1 MKETR
6 QRRSNVNIDARR
18 VDGPTVRSQTAAAS
32 LSPAPAGGGGYDA
45 LSQSLQSFF
54 GGAQRAL
61 NRMNDA
67 ELATELDSID
77 KENKQLAA
85 EGVAAGLAGQTEV
98 DPVKLQRDHFANSY
112 RKALGFSSWSKDS
125 AEFDQMMSQLT
136 PGDDPQAAAQQF
148 LDTKIG
154 KGADPMF
161 EAAYREQGLKHATQS
176 IAKWTAG
183 RQLDVINKAMDGLG
197 NEISSTVSNGTL
209 ITPDMY
215 ESYVRTVEATLP
227 VGQKALAHDKVQAM
241 LFSSLAGS
249 GNSGAAMFMDTKLA
263 NGKTLREMNPAKA
276 AEVDQ
281 RIIGQWRQV
290 KSVQADQDLN
300 DIDLGITRY
309 AAGVQGGISPEQAMA
324 RLTAHRWEGFGYS
337 DKWQTQYEKVL
348 AALGNDALYGKF
360 KANALGRMTG
370 EKLAQPQSP
379 ENWSKYGDRLI
390 ADLDTENRAMGLSPE
405 ESYRRIGQVIVTNQS
420 IPPNYKNTAS
430 QFLTSPNPAD
440 RERGYNMLRGVAELS
455 TDETLIPRLM
465 DERSAAVF
473 NYMRFATAMNRTATE
488 AAADSMR
495 IDFKSADSWD
505 KAAIGD
511 NKPETIQSQVK
522 AVTDLVRAQRAD
534 TDKSVWRLLPGFAP
548 GSEPDVVLARGLD
561 NEIEASLRKSYGI
574 HAGTGVSDEYVQK
587 QAAGY
592 LASRLEPAYEDGK
605 IVLMKRTSAASR
617 MLDTKSLVVAASQF
631 KEIAKT
637 FGGDG
642 ENFLALTPDEF
653 SERGLG
659 YQAQVTIG
667 GVRKP
672 VVLKGGMGF
681 EMSVDLP
688 ATVATDAE
696 GFPIGP
702 AETKSE
708 LRTIHVPENIPATG
722 WMPEEL
728 ASKLPGWKFMP
739 HPVRNDYA
747 VLRFVGETQSERDTR
762 QLRELEAQQDI
773 AKTAGT
779 EQLPPTGGVQG
790 ALRELGMSPASTRV
804 DRIRGEERRY
814 SSVDYWLGKKTE
826 GVTSYLLD
834 QGLIDPKTFHKTVR
848 PNISSTDDARTYLE
862 QLMSESRKVTRFV
875 DPKDYK
881 SVDDLYSAQRLDLLA
896 RVEGKRYQ
904 VYDDATGKSLGP
916 NDTSKGYRSVG
927 IGFNMD
933 SADAR
938 QDFQKLGINDFDAVY
953 KGERKLSE
961 AEVIALFELN
971 IQQAEEV
978 VSKKLGNVPLSRNQ
992 RLALVSMAY
1001 NHPDLL
1007 GPNLVGFIRSGD
1019 MDAAAQEILERSNKK
1034 KDPGLQNRREIEG
1047 SLFKGVL
1054 NAG

>member
-6 QRRSNVNIDARR
+6 QRRPNVNIDARR
-18 VDGPTVRSQTAAAS
+18 VDGPTVRSQTAAAPIS
-32 LSPAPAGGGGYDA
+32 GAPSGGGFDA
-45 LSQSLQSFF
+45 LSQSLNGFF

-61 NRMNDA
+61 NRLDDA
-67 ELATELDSID
+67 QLAQELEAVDQ
-77 KENKQLAA
+77 ENKQLAA
-85 EGVAAGLAGQTEV
+85 EGTAAGLRGDAEV
-98 DPVKLQRDHFANSY
+98 DPIKLRRETFATSY
-112 RKALGFSSWSKDS
+112 RKALGYSSWAKDS
-125 AEFDQMMSQLT
+125 AEFDSMMTSLQ
-136 PGDDPQAAAQQF
+136 PGDDPQVAAQQF

-154 KGADPMF
+154 KGADPLF
-161 EAAYREQGLKHATQS
+161 EAAYREQGLKHATGA

-183 RQLDVINKAMDGLG
+183 RQLDVVNKALDGLG
-197 NEISSTVSNGTL
+197 NEVSSTISNGTL

-215 ESYVRTVEATLP
+215 ESYVRSVESALP

-249 GNSGAAMFMDTKLA
+249 GNPGAAMFMDTKLA

-276 AEVDQ
+276 AEVDAKLIE
-281 RIIGQWRQV
+281 RWRSV

-300 DIDLGITRY
+300 EIDLGVSRY
-309 AAGVQGGISPEQAMA
+309 AAGVEGGMSPEKALA
-324 RLTAHRWEGFGYS
+324 RLTTHRWEGHGFS
-337 DKWQTQYEKVL
+337 SKWQTQYEKVL
-348 AALGNDALYGKF
+348 TLLGQDAQYAQF
-360 KANALGRMTG
+360 KVNALGRMTG
-370 EKLAQPQSP
+370 EKLAAPQSP
-379 ENWSKYGDRLI
+379 ENWSKFGDRLV
-390 ADLDTENRAMGLSPE
+390 ADLDRENREMGMSPE
-405 ESYRRIGQVIVTNQS
+405 ESYRRIGQLIVTNQS
-420 IPPNYKNTAS
+420 IPPNYKNSAS

-455 TDETLIPRLM
+455 TDESLIPRLM

-473 NYMRFATAMNRTATE
+473 NYMRFATAMNRTPTE

-511 NKPETIQSQVK
+511 NKPETIKAQVE
-522 AVTDLVRAQRAD
+522 AVTKLIREQRSD
-534 TDKSVWRLLPGFAP
+534 TATSVMRLLPNAVG
-548 GSEPDVVLARGLD
+548 GSPDVVLGRGLD
-561 NEIEASLRKSYGI
+561 KMIEESLRKSYGI

-587 QAAGY
+587 QAAGF
-592 LASRLEPAYEDGK
+592 LAKNLEPSYEDGK
-605 IVLMKRTSAASR
+605 IVLVKRTSRADR
-617 MLDTKSLVVAASQF
+617 MLDTGSLVAAAGQF
-631 KEIAKT
+631 KEIAKA

-681 EMSVDLP
+681 EMKVDLP
-688 ATVATDAE
+688 QTVYTDE
-696 GFPIGP
+696 QGFPIG
-702 AETKSE
+702 ASEVQQE
-708 LRTIHVPENIPATG
+708 LRTIHVPEVLPKEG

-747 VLRFVGETQSERDTR
+747 VLRFVGETPAERDAR
-762 QLRELEAQQDI
+762 QLRELEVKQDI
-773 AKTAGT
+773 ANTAGA
-779 EQLPPTGGVQG
+779 EEVPPADGVTGR
-790 ALRELGMSPASTRV
+790 LRELGMSPGASIT

-814 SSVDYWLGKKTE
+814 TSFDYWLGKKTE

-848 PNISSTDDARTYLE
+848 PNLKTTEDARGYLE

-904 VYDDATGKSLGP
+904 AYDDATGKSVGP
-916 NDTSKGYRSVG
+916 NDTVKGSRTVG

-933 SADAR
+933 SEDAR
-938 QDFQKLGINDFDAVY
+938 RDFAVLGIKDFDAVY
-953 KGERKLSE
+953 RGERKLTE
-961 AEVIALFELN
+961 AEVISLFELN

-992 RLALVSMAY
+992 RLALVSMAF
-1001 NHPDLL
+1001 NHPNLL
-1007 GPNLVGFIRSGD
+1007 GPNLIGFIKSGD
-1019 MDAAAQEILERSNKK
+1019 MESAAKEIFERSNKK
-1034 KDPGLQNRREIEG
+1034 KDPGLQNRRDIEG
-1047 SLFKGVL
+1047 SLFRGVL
-1054 NAG
+1054 NIG